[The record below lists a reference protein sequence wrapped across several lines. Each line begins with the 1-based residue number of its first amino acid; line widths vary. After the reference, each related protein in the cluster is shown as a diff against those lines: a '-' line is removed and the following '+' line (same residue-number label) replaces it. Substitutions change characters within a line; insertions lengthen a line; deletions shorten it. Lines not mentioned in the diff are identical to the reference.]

1 MAGTVIE
8 RVRVVPGS
16 GGDEVGC
23 ATVVLDDD
31 GIVTAIDPVDGDAE
45 QLLVPAAV
53 DLHLDNLRER
63 RRPRATVV
71 LDQAGV
77 LAGLDAE
84 CAAAGIGT
92 VCVAARC
99 EEVPAKG
106 IIAADAVE
114 LAGVLEEYAPSFAC
128 DWRIHVRCEVT
139 DELAIETMEKVLAA
153 SSRIALVS
161 FMEHSVN
168 RTRFASAEEHR
179 AFYAADWGVSPD
191 EIDAILAETEAGTTL
206 ADERRREVARQ
217 ALAAG
222 IPLASHDDRSAE
234 DIDDAAAM
242 GATIAEFP
250 LTPGA
255 ARRAAELGMWRI
267 LGAPNAVRG
276 RSTSPGNILVAD
288 AVRDGLVDVLC
299 SDYLPSSIGQASRAL
314 ADAGVAPLAD
324 LIDLV
329 AANPARALGL
339 PVPRIEIGAPLTA
352 ALRRPVGSLDF
363 GIALWRE
370 GRCTWQRGGA
380 IDAVR
385 AAA

>member
-1 MAGTVIE
+1 VAGTVID

-16 GGDEVGC
+16 GGEPHAC
-23 ATVVLDDD
+23 ANVVLDDD
-31 GIVTAIDPVDGDAE
+31 GVVTAIEPCAGEADRI
-45 QLLVPAAV
+45 LVPAAV

-99 EEVPAKG
+99 EESPGKG
-106 IIAADAVE
+106 IFAADAVE
-114 LAGVLEEYAPSFAC
+114 LAEILEGLASTLAC
-128 DWRIHVRCEVT
+128 DWRLHVRCEVT
-139 DELAIETMEKVLAA
+139 DEVALDTMRAVLAA
-153 SSRIALVS
+153 SSRVALVS
-161 FMEHSVN
+161 FMEHSIN

-179 AFYAADWGVSPD
+179 AFYAADWGVSPE
-191 EIDAILAETEAGTTL
+191 EIDRILAETEAEVPL
-206 ADERRREVARQ
+206 AEERRREVARM
-217 ALAAG
+217 AAEAG
-222 IPLASHDDRSAE
+222 ILLASHDDRDAE
-234 DIDDAAAM
+234 DVEQSHAL

-250 LTPGA
+250 LSPGA
-255 ARRAAELGMWRI
+255 AVRAAELGMVRV

-276 RSTSPGNILVAD
+276 RSTSPGNLLVAD

-299 SDYLPSSIGQASRAL
+299 ADYLPSSIGQAPWSL
-314 ADAGVAPLAD
+314 AARGVAAVED

-339 PVPRIEIGAPLTA
+339 PVPRIEVGAPLSA
-352 ALRRPVGSLDF
+352 SLRRLVGGTDIGL
-363 GIALWRE
+363 GLWRE
-370 GRCTWQRGGA
+370 GRCTWQRNGA
-380 IDAVR
+380 LVGAGS
-385 AAA
+385 AA